1 MSSPSWSLN
10 VSDSYA
16 WTYSV
21 KNVPTPGTPPSRM
34 SVRPRLSGGW
44 LNACDGAPE
53 IPVKTTAI
61 SNTNHPRFT
70 ISPLL
75 DFFPI
80 ASNRLSHTYP
90 RGIVPVNLFFLET
103 ALLPATIGRDGR
115 RCIGVLHGPERRLRR
130 ALPGIRGPAGP
141 FRQAPRNGAGSR
153 CRRRRL
159 RLRGAAASLRL
170 LGGRVRG
177 FRPGSGPGRPG
188 KGETGPVSPSALGD
202 RRVLRHPSDRLSP
215 RPPPSLPW
223 PPPCPR

>member
-1 MSSPSWSLN
+1 MDSSAPLSGWPGMSFPSLSLN
-10 VSDSYA
+10 LSDWYA

-61 SNTNHPRFT
+61 SNTNHPRFI

-80 ASNRLSHTYP
+80 ASNRLSNTYP
-90 RGIVPVNLFFLET
+90 RGIVPVNLFFWET
-103 ALLPATIGRDGR
+103 AIIPATIGRDGR

-141 FRQAPRNGAGSR
+141 FRQAPRNGAGSP

-159 RLRGAAASLRL
+159 RLRGAAAFLRL
-170 LGGRVRG
+170 PGGRLRGVRRRSRPR
-177 FRPGSGPGRPG
+177 RPGQ
-188 KGETGPVSPSALGD
+188 GETGPVSPRALGD
-202 RRVLRHPSDRLSP
+202 RRG
-215 RPPPSLPW
+215 RPPPAG
-223 PPPCPR
+223 RR

>member
-61 SNTNHPRFT
+61 SNTNHPRFI

-90 RGIVPVNLFFLET
+90 WGIVPVNLFFWET

-115 RCIGVLHGPERRLRR
+115 RCFGVLHGPERRLRR
-130 ALPGIRGPAGP
+130 SLPGIRGPAGP
-141 FRQAPRNGAGSR
+141 FRQAPRNGEGSP
-153 CRRRRL
+153 CRRRRPGL
-159 RLRGAAASLRL
+159 PGAAAFIRLR
-170 LGGRVRG
+170 GGRVRG
-177 FRPGSGPGRPG
+177 LRPRAGPGRPG
-188 KGETGPVSPSALGD
+188 QGEAGPFSPRAPGD
-202 RRVLRHPSDRLSP
+202 RRGVRRP
-215 RPPPSLPW
+215 RGRSS
-223 PPPCPR
+223 